1 MSNWTHV
8 AAIARIDHAK
18 FLLKDFQD
26 NELDFTHIFGKELGW
41 YAPIEDWIYA
51 EKHEDE
57 YLPLGS
63 EGTLHMSVWSN
74 PDECSLARYT
84 VSIFGDLR
92 DHESATEIIDW
103 FKTKL
108 KNLNVRE
115 ASIIVENEI
124 YGVKYWNTTWEEE
137 YGN

>member
-26 NELDFTHIFGKELGW
+26 SELDFTHIFGKELNW
-41 YAPIEDWIYA
+41 NAPIEDWIYA

-63 EGTLHMSVWSN
+63 EGTLHMSVWCN

-84 VSIFGDLR
+84 VSMFGDLR

>member
-26 NELDFTHIFGKELGW
+26 SELDFTHIFGKELNW
-41 YAPIEDWIYA
+41 NASIEDWIYA
-51 EKHEDE
+51 EEHKDE

-63 EGTLHMSVWSN
+63 EGTLQMSVWCN
-74 PDECSLARYT
+74 PEEYSLARYT

-115 ASIIVENEI
+115 ASIIVENEV
-124 YGVKYWNTTWEEE
+124 YGIKYWNTTWEEE